1 MTDHEIRSRL
11 ARPLRRRRSAPAV
24 RRAAALLAVAAVL
37 AGAPAAARAQDAP
50 APPRI
55 PPLESVE
62 EGINITR
69 TLANHPALA
78 EAWLGFARYVLGDN
92 TLPPRDREL
101 AILRIGY
108 LCGSEYE
115 WGQHTRIARE
125 VGVTDEEILR
135 VIDGPDAADW
145 SAADRALLRAVD
157 ELHHDSEVS
166 DETWAELAA
175 RYDTR
180 QLMDLVFTVG
190 QYNLVSMALRTF
202 RVPLDEGVEGFP
214 R

>member
-1 MTDHEIRSRL
+1 MIDRVRSRR
-11 ARPLRRRRSAPAV
+11 APARRRPLRTLRAV
-24 RRAAALLAVAAVL
+24 AVLVAAVAVAAVPAL
-37 AGAPAAARAQDAP
+37 AQEE

-55 PPLESVE
+55 PPLDSVE

-101 AILRIGY
+101 LILRIGY

-115 WGQHTRIARE
+115 WGQHTRIARS
-125 VGVTDEEILR
+125 VGVTDDEILR
-135 VIDGPDAADW
+135 VIDGPDAAGW
-145 SAADRALLRAVD
+145 SPLDSALLRAVD

-166 DETWAELAA
+166 DDTWAALSAH
-175 RYDTR
+175 YDTR

>member
-1 MTDHEIRSRL
+1 MTDRQV
-11 ARPLRRRRSAPAV
+11 RPRPAPTGRRSLRA
-24 RRAAALLAVAAVL
+24 RRAAAALAVAITVA
-37 AGAPAAARAQDAP
+37 AAAPALAQEAP

-78 EAWLGFARYVLGDN
+78 EAWLSFARYVLGDN

-101 AILRIGY
+101 LILRIGY
-108 LCGSEYE
+108 LRGSEYE
-115 WGQHTRIARE
+115 WGQHTRIARS
-125 VGVTDEEILR
+125 VGVTDDEILR
-135 VIDGPDAADW
+135 VIDGPDAAGW
-145 SAADRALLRAVD
+145 STFDSALLRAVD

-166 DETWAELAA
+166 DATWAELAG

-190 QYNLVSMALRTF
+190 QYNLVSIALRTF

>member
-1 MTDHEIRSRL
+1 MTDRRV
-11 ARPLRRRRSAPAV
+11 RRRSPASSAV
-24 RRAAALLAVAAVL
+24 LLAAAFALAAAAV
-37 AGAPAAARAQDAP
+37 PAAAQDP
-50 APPRI
+50 PPPRI

-69 TLANHPALA
+69 TLANHPELA

-101 AILRIGY
+101 LILRIGY

-115 WGQHTRIARE
+115 WGQHTRIARS

-135 VIDGPDAADW
+135 VIDGPDAAGW
-145 SAADRALLRAVD
+145 SAFDSALLRAAD
-157 ELHHDSEVS
+157 ELHDDSEVS

>member
-1 MTDHEIRSRL
+1 MTDRVRSRR
-11 ARPLRRRRSAPAV
+11 APARRRPLRTLRAV
-24 RRAAALLAVAAVL
+24 AVLVAAVAVAVAAVPAL
-37 AGAPAAARAQDAP
+37 AQEE

-55 PPLESVE
+55 PPLDSVE

-101 AILRIGY
+101 LILRIGY

-115 WGQHTRIARE
+115 WGQHTRIARS
-125 VGVTDEEILR
+125 VGVTDDEILR
-135 VIDGPDAADW
+135 VIDGPDAAGW
-145 SAADRALLRAVD
+145 SPLDSALLRAVD

-166 DETWAELAA
+166 DDTWAALSAH
-175 RYDTR
+175 YDTR

>member
-1 MTDHEIRSRL
+1 MTDHEV
-11 ARPLRRRRSAPAV
+11 RPRPSPPRRPRPSSPAV
-24 RRAAALLAVAAVL
+24 RRTAALLAAAVL
-37 AGAPAAARAQDAP
+37 AGAPAVARAQEDP
-50 APPRI
+50 PPRI
-55 PPLESVE
+55 PPLASVE

-92 TLPPRDREL
+92 TVPPREREL
-101 AILRIGY
+101 LILRIGY

-115 WGQHTRIARE
+115 WGQHTRIARN

-135 VIDGPDAADW
+135 VIEGPDAEGW
-145 SAADRALLRAVD
+145 SAFDSALLRAVD

-166 DETWAELAA
+166 DETWAVLAA
-175 RYDTR
+175 GYDTR

-214 R
+214 P

>member
-1 MTDHEIRSRL
+1 MTDRVRSRR
-11 ARPLRRRRSAPAV
+11 APARRRPLRTLRAV
-24 RRAAALLAVAAVL
+24 AVLVAAAAVAVAAVPAL
-37 AGAPAAARAQDAP
+37 AQEE

-55 PPLESVE
+55 PPLDSVE

-101 AILRIGY
+101 LILRIGY

-115 WGQHTRIARE
+115 WGQHTRIARS
-125 VGVTDEEILR
+125 VGVTDDEILR
-135 VIDGPDAADW
+135 VIDGPDAAGW
-145 SAADRALLRAVD
+145 SPLDSALLRAVD

-166 DETWAELAA
+166 DDTWAALSAH
-175 RYDTR
+175 YDTR

>member
-1 MTDHEIRSRL
+1 MTDRRV
-11 ARPLRRRRSAPAV
+11 RRRASASPAV
-24 RRAAALLAVAAVL
+24 LLAAAFVLAAAVP
-37 AGAPAAARAQDAP
+37 AGAQDAP
-50 APPRI
+50 PPRI

-101 AILRIGY
+101 LILRISY

-115 WGQHTRIARE
+115 WGQHTRIARS
-125 VGVTDEEILR
+125 VGVSDEEILR
-135 VIDGPDAADW
+135 VIEGPDAAGW
-145 SAADRALLRAVD
+145 SALDSALLRAVD

-166 DETWAELAA
+166 DETWAALAA
-175 RYDTR
+175 HYDTR

>member
-1 MTDHEIRSRL
+1 MTDREIPSRP
-11 ARPLRRRRSAPAV
+11 APPCRRPLRA
-24 RRAAALLAVAAVL
+24 RRAVALLAAAVAL
-37 AGAPAAARAQDAP
+37 AGTAPALAQEA

-101 AILRIGY
+101 LILRIGY
-108 LCGSEYE
+108 LRGSEYE
-115 WGQHTRIARE
+115 WGQHTRIARS
-125 VGVTDEEILR
+125 VGVNDEEILR
-135 VIDGPDAADW
+135 VIDGPDAAGW
-145 SAADRALLRAVD
+145 STFDSALLRAVD
-157 ELHHDSEVS
+157 ELHNDSEVS
-166 DETWAELAA
+166 DATWAELSG

-190 QYNLVSMALRTF
+190 QYNLVSIALRTF

>member
-1 MTDHEIRSRL
+1 MTDHEV
-11 ARPLRRRRSAPAV
+11 RPRPAPPRRRRRPSSPAV
-24 RRAAALLAVAAVL
+24 RRTAALLAAAVL
-37 AGAPAAARAQDAP
+37 AGAPAVARAQEDP
-50 APPRI
+50 PPRI
-55 PPLESVE
+55 PPLASVE

-92 TLPPRDREL
+92 TVPPREREL
-101 AILRIGY
+101 LILRIGY

-115 WGQHTRIARE
+115 WGQHTRIARN

-135 VIDGPDAADW
+135 VIEGPDAEGW
-145 SAADRALLRAVD
+145 SAFDSALLRAVD

-166 DETWAELAA
+166 DETWAVLAA
-175 RYDTR
+175 GYDTR